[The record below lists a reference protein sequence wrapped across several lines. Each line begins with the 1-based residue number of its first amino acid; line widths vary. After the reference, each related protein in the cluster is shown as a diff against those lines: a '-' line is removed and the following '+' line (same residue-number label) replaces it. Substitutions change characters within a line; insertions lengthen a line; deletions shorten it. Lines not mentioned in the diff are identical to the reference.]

1 MMDPMDSSQR
11 LGRRSFL
18 KGSGL
23 AAATATITTAVSDE
37 VAQAAEALPASH
49 GPGAVEITLT
59 VDGKELK
66 SSIEPRVTL
75 LDTLRDYL
83 NVTAAKRVCDRGTCG
98 ACTVLIDG
106 KSVYAC
112 SVLAIEAQGKT
123 ITTAR
128 GLMDGDQLN
137 PIQAAFWEKDA
148 SQCGFCTPGFV
159 TACSAILAKNPKAT
173 FEDMKRGV
181 DGNICRCGT
190 YEQMF
195 QVFEKLTEKGA

>member
-1 MMDPMDSSQR
+1 MVEPIDTTMR

-18 KGSGL
+18 KGSGVAA
-23 AAATATITTAVSDE
+23 AAATVAGTMAEE
-37 VAQAAEALPASH
+37 VAHGADAAPPSS
-49 GPGAVEITLT
+49 GPGAVEITLS

-75 LDTLRDYL
+75 LDALRDYL

-106 KSVYAC
+106 KSIYAC
-112 SVLAIEAQGKT
+112 SMLAIEAQGKK

-128 GLMDGDQLN
+128 GLMKGDELH
-137 PIQAAFWEKDA
+137 PIQQIFWEKDA

-159 TACSAILAKNPKAT
+159 TACAAVLAKNPKAT
-173 FEDMKRGV
+173 FEDMKRAV

-195 QVFEKLTEKGA
+195 QVFEQLTGKGA